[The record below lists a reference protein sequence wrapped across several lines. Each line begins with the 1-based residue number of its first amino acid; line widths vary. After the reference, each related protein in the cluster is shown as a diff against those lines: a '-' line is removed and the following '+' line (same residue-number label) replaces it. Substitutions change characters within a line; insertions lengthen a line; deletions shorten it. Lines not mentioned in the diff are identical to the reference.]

1 MMPAATVRLTPAIV
15 ISRFT
20 GAVVERALGDLAV
33 ENGKIFAEPTEF
45 APMPADRLPFVVGRR
60 LALQPLPP
68 QPIEQIGVRTL
79 RKRGERAGSHEP
91 SFLIRVRWR
100 TI

>member
-1 MMPAATVRLTPAIV
+1 MTPKCTV
-15 ISRFT
+15 
-20 GAVVERALGDLAV
+20 GAVGERYALNQLKAQGRADSRACLAW
-33 ENGKIFAEPTEF
+33 
-45 APMPADRLPFVVGRR
+45 RR

-91 SFLIRVRWR
+91 RS
-100 TI
+100 